1 MMTPREVLMSNTHL
15 EPQKIETHITTN
27 KKCKCSSSNIK
38 FLDNAFG
45 KAGNNQCS
53 TFVVQGLMGK
63 VLFWDSAALTLI
75 VCSLKYLGFLR
86 HNLLKQIPSF

>member
-15 EPQKIETHITTN
+15 EPQKVETCITIN

-45 KAGNNQCS
+45 KAGNNQCWYG
-53 TFVVQGLMGK
+53 TFYICGSRTDGK
-63 VLFWDSAALTLI
+63 GFI
-75 VCSLKYLGFLR
+75 LGFCST
-86 HNLLKQIPSF
+86 HTYSLLTKIPRIPPP